1 MIPLNSLIV
10 IRNVEQRGRWN
21 VSGASPLR
29 SFAPFALLVLIAAG
43 GPLRA
48 GRVDAQ
54 ELPFPEPA
62 TCAATPARALT
73 CSDGAFGN
81 AQPESFG
88 ALTAPDV
95 NIIVR
100 GAARSLNINTLT
112 IAVVD
117 RAGRVLALFRQ
128 PGADPAND
136 DLAIGTARTAAF
148 FSHNM
153 APLSSRTVRF
163 ISGVHFPAGVVNT
176 SNAALYGIE
185 NTNRGCDFN
194 VRFNEGKCIPRA
206 RSLNGSPCNPFE
218 KAGCGTGIVTGKRQP
233 DDGPYPQRPEDPSD
247 PDARPVNAGG
257 IALYRLPLNAAET
270 RSLLATGVVP
280 FRGKVVGAIGV
291 VGAPPDHPE
300 WAEFAAVEG
309 AFAAEISSLIVPLP
323 VYPLPFPEGVFI
335 DGIRLPFLGPTQQL
349 VFNRN
354 GLPTGLE
361 QPAGTE
367 LGNDIGLFISGPS
380 NGGCAPNDY
389 LVGPSSSRDLTAGDV
404 QLITQRAVTASRR
417 TRAAIRLPINSY
429 TRMVIAISDLQ
440 GNILGLFRMPDAT
453 VFSIDVAVAKARN
466 VVYFSGSDG
475 GLRNDIPGIGAGVAV
490 SNRTVGFTSQPLY
503 PPGIDSAVFN
513 RNLDPGPFFES
524 LFVKDL
530 LNVCSQGSQ
539 ATNANQS
546 GIVFFPGSTPL
557 YRNGKLIGGLGVSGD
572 GVEQDDYVTFLAAGG
587 LPEDRDK
594 ISYLPDSKIWADR
607 LFLNKARLPM
617 FKFPRRVGGVRE
629 CGGKPCG

>member
-1 MIPLNSLIV
+1 M
-10 IRNVEQRGRWN
+10 
-21 VSGASPLR
+21 
-29 SFAPFALLVLIAAG
+29 ALLLLAG
-43 GPLRA
+43 GGWLSVPSLQ
-48 GRVDAQ
+48 GQVV
-54 ELPFPEPA
+54 PFPEPA
-62 TCAATPARALT
+62 SCATPPLRSQT
-73 CSDGAFGN
+73 CSDGAFGT
-81 AQPESFG
+81 AQPETFG
-88 ALTAPDV
+88 ALTVPDV
-95 NIIVR
+95 EIIVR
-100 GAARSLNINTLT
+100 GAARSLNINTMT

-117 RAGRVLALFRQ
+117 RTGRVLAVFRQ

-136 DLAIGTARTAAF
+136 DLAVGTARTAAF

-153 APLSSRTVRF
+153 APLSSRTVRS
-163 ISGVHFPAGVVNT
+163 ISGVHFPAGVTNT
-176 SNAALYGIE
+176 PNAALYGIE

-194 VRFNEGKCIPRA
+194 VRFNEGRCIPRA
-206 RSLNGSPCNPFE
+206 RSLNGSPCNPFQNE
-218 KAGCGTGIVTGKRQP
+218 GCGTGIVTGKMQP
-233 DDGPYPQRPEDPSD
+233 DDGPYPQRPDN
-247 PDARPVNAGG
+247 RPVNAGG
-257 IALYRLPLNAAET
+257 IALYRLPLNPAET
-270 RSLLATGVVP
+270 RRLLDTGVVP

-309 AFAAEISSLIVPLP
+309 AFAAEISSLIIPLP
-323 VYPLPFPEGVFI
+323 VYPLPFPDNVFI

-349 VFNRN
+349 TFNRN

-361 QPAGTE
+361 QPPATTRGTDLGFYVAGP
-367 LGNDIGLFISGPS
+367 F

-389 LVGPSSSRDLTAGDV
+389 LVGPSSSPDLTAGDV
-404 QLITQRAVTASRR
+404 LLITQRAVTASRR
-417 TRAAIRLPINSY
+417 TRAAIRLPLNSY
-429 TRMVIAISDLQ
+429 ARMVIAISDLQ

-453 VFSIDVAVAKARN
+453 MFSVDVAVAKARN

-475 GLRNDIPGIGAGVAV
+475 GLRNDIPGIGAGVAIT
-490 SNRTVGFTSQPLY
+490 NRTLGFTSQPLY

-539 ATNANQS
+539 ARNPNQN

-572 GVEQDDYVTFLAAGG
+572 GVEQDDYVTFVAAGG

-594 ISYLPDSKIWADR
+594 ISYLPDRKIWADQI
-607 LFLNKARLPM
+607 FLNRARLPM
-617 FKFPRRVGGVRE
+617 FKIPRQVGGVRE